1 MILIF
6 KIITVWQAM
15 ETPGRKRERCAVTD
29 LHAAVLLLT
38 ISEQNAANANFPAIA
53 SFLQE
58 H

>member
-1 MILIF
+1 
-6 KIITVWQAM
+6 M